1 VCLQLGHLVL
11 AVGMLTPQR
20 LDEGL
25 SVGLGGGGGGS
36 VIMAPV
42 CLVNSS
48 LSSTPVN
55 AYGMLTERGDF
66 VIDPFAGSCVT
77 GEVCERLGRRW
88 LCSDLE
94 EEYLRGALGRFD
106 HDRDVLPDEIVG
118 RVRRTEDNY
127 YKLPRPGLL
136 WHGGEELPLP
146 TDGGRRREQPADRV
160 QDEGGSP
167 TARLGQA
174 RLF

>member
-1 VCLQLGHLVL
+1 MRLQLGHLVL

-25 SVGLGGGGGGS
+25 SVGLGGGDGGS

-66 VIDPFAGSCVT
+66 VIDPY
-77 GEVCERLGRRW
+77 RR
-88 LCSDLE
+88 
-94 EEYLRGALGRFD
+94 
-106 HDRDVLPDEIVG
+106 
-118 RVRRTEDNY
+118 
-127 YKLPRPGLL
+127 
-136 WHGGEELPLP
+136 
-146 TDGGRRREQPADRV
+146 
-160 QDEGGSP
+160 
-167 TARLGQA
+167 
-174 RLF
+174 